1 MVGEVDEDSQQQQQA
16 AAASTQQQSTNA
28 QPEPERTPQELRGLW
43 LTCIDSECCSV
54 ECGICGECTPPD
66 EVDEKMI
73 AAIESESCKITLG
86 VDSGAAVTCLK
97 PDVATDYPLIRVAG
111 RTLRG
116 AGGGEIA
123 SYGDRHVGL
132 SGSNGKTRIL
142 KYGVAD
148 VRKNLLA
155 VSQLIDQDHDVVFSR
170 RGSYMKHTPT
180 GWNVDMTCK
189 NGVFEIE
196 IYLLP

>member
-1 MVGEVDEDSQQQQQA
+1 MRHS
-16 AAASTQQQSTNA
+16 
-28 QPEPERTPQELRGLW
+28 
-43 LTCIDSECCSV
+43 
-54 ECGICGECTPPD
+54 ICGECTPPD

-73 AAIESESCKITLG
+73 GALENETHKITLG

-132 SGSNGKTRIL
+132 KGSDSKTRIL
-142 KYGVAD
+142 RCGVAD

-155 VSQLIDQDHDVVFSR
+155 VSQLIDQDHEVVFSKR
-170 RGSYMKHTPT
+170 RSYIKHTPT
-180 GWNVDMTCK
+180 GRTVDVTRR

-196 IYLLP
+196 TDLVPYFRGAPPLGRR

>member
-1 MVGEVDEDSQQQQQA
+1 M
-16 AAASTQQQSTNA
+16 
-28 QPEPERTPQELRGLW
+28 
-43 LTCIDSECCSV
+43 TCIDSECSSDQ
-54 ECGICGECTPPD
+54 CGVCGECTPTT
-66 EVDEKMI
+66 ESDEKMI
-73 AAIESESCKITLG
+73 GALENETQRIVLG

-97 PDVATDYPLIRVAG
+97 PDVASDYPLIRVNG

-132 SGSNGKTRIL
+132 KGSDSKTRIL
-142 KYGVAD
+142 RCGVAD

-155 VSQLIDQDHDVVFSR
+155 VSQLIDQDHEVVFSKKR
-170 RGSYMKHTPT
+170 CYIKHTPT
-180 GWNVDMTCK
+180 GWTVEMTRR

-196 IYLLP
+196 MELVPYFRGASPAGRR